1 MWLGNVAFH
10 KLTSNDDSDDNTIPP
25 TRWLFSILV
34 PILLMLYGLK
44 KGSVNKSGAILGL
57 IISII
62 LSVANHAF
70 LISLATFFFTSSK
83 ATKYGNHLKK
93 KFESDYKEGEIEQ
106 GHSISNQPASAPMVT
121 DCSKILYFFQTIL
134 RLTPEESMS
143 FALELFFF
151 YSCLSFFVKLKC
163 FQFATNLNFFFLSF
177 HLSLMFF
184 FIVFFFPTS

>member
-1 MWLGNVAFH
+1 MSSKFYSILPILICGLAMPLSLFMWLGNVAFH

-121 DCSKILYFFQTIL
+121 DCSKRILC
-134 RLTPEESMS
+134 
-143 FALELFFF
+143 FFF
-151 YSCLSFFVKLKC
+151 KL
-163 FQFATNLNFFFLSF
+163 F
-177 HLSLMFF
+177 
-184 FIVFFFPTS
+184 